1 MTEKTSKQ
9 IDPQSLMDD
18 IDNGPSLGRAVAI
31 ALVVHAVFI
40 LATSVPYLTKVAA
53 YGTWNVSGA
62 MQQERIAEEE
72 KARAERLA
80 ERQKARAAK
89 PKTSTAESKTPK
101 KGATTRDTPPTP
113 RDSKPREV
121 SNERPS
127 DSGLNVDEDFGL
139 Q

>member
-1 MTEKTSKQ
+1 
-9 IDPQSLMDD
+9 MDE
-18 IDNGPSLGRAVAI
+18 IDNGPSLGRAVLI
-31 ALVVHAVFI
+31 ALVLHLVLI
-40 LATSVPYLTKVAA
+40 LATSVPYLMKVAA
-53 YGTWNVSGA
+53 YGTWDVSGA

-80 ERQKARAAK
+80 ERQKAHTAQPTKASTK
-89 PKTSTAESKTPK
+89 PDKGKAEAQGAGLGKA
-101 KGATTRDTPPTP
+101 GATPPRDT
-113 RDSKPREV
+113 KPREV